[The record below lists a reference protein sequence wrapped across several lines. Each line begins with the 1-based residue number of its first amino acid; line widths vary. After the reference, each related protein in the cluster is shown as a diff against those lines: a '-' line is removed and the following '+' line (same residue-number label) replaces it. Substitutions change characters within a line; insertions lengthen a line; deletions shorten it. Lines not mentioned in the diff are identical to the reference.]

1 MRKPKD
7 RQKGESF
14 RPTIEVLKA
23 KNGIPTSIRFNG
35 QNYALVHRDYIN
47 GRKNQA

>member
-1 MRKPKD
+1 MGKPKN
-7 RQKGESF
+7 RQKGDSY

-23 KNGIPTSIRFNG
+23 KNGVPTSIRFNG
-35 QNYALVHRDYIN
+35 QSYALVHQDYIN